1 MKLPLRVLVCLG
13 ALTGLAAAPLVAQ
26 GRQLSAIG
34 QQDLSFGTLIP
45 GVPVTISRFDPASAG
60 QFEIRGQRETE
71 VQIDLTLPAYLTAGP
86 GALLPIEFTSAD
98 GGIATDRTVGGTQS
112 FDPRLPVT
120 VILPGNG
127 KAYVYLGGTVRPAPD
142 QAIGP
147 YAATITLTV
156 SYTGN

>member
-1 MKLPLRVLVCLG
+1 MRRLRVLVG
-13 ALTGLAAAPLVAQ
+13 IGILTGLAAAPLAAQ
-26 GRQLSAIG
+26 GRPLSAIG

-60 QFEIRGQRETE
+60 QFEIRGERGLE
-71 VQIDLTLPAYLTAGP
+71 VRIDLTLPASLTAGASATMP
-86 GALLPIEFTSAD
+86 LEFTSVD
-98 GGIATDRTVGGTQS
+98 GGLATDRTVGGTQS

-120 VILPGNG
+120 VVLPGNG

>member
-1 MKLPLRVLVCLG
+1 MKPLRVLVG
-13 ALTGLAAAPLVAQ
+13 IGVLTGLAAAPLAAQ
-26 GRQLSAIG
+26 GRQLSATG

-60 QFEIRGQRETE
+60 QFEIRGQRGLE
-71 VQIDLTLPAYLTAGP
+71 VRIDLTLPSSLTAGASATMP
-86 GALLPIEFTSAD
+86 LEFTSVD
-98 GGIATDRTVGGTQS
+98 GGLATDRTVGGTQS

-120 VILPGNG
+120 VVLPGNG

>member
-1 MKLPLRVLVCLG
+1 MRPLRVLVG
-13 ALTGLAAAPLVAQ
+13 IGVLTGLAAAPLAAQ
-26 GRQLSAIG
+26 GRPLSVIG

-60 QFEIRGQRETE
+60 QFEVRGERGLE
-71 VQIDLTLPAYLTAGP
+71 VRIDLTLPAHLTAGASATMP
-86 GALLPIEFTSAD
+86 LEFTSVD
-98 GGIATDRTVGGTQS
+98 GGLATDRTVGGTQS

-120 VILPGNG
+120 VVLPGNG
-127 KAYVYLGGTVRPAPD
+127 KAYVYLGGTVRPAPN

>member
-1 MKLPLRVLVCLG
+1 MKPLRVLVG
-13 ALTGLAAAPLVAQ
+13 IGVLTGLAAAPLAAQ
-26 GRQLSAIG
+26 GRQISATG

-60 QFEIRGQRETE
+60 QFEIRGQRGLE
-71 VQIDLTLPAYLTAGP
+71 VRIDLTLPSSLTAGASATMP
-86 GALLPIEFTSAD
+86 LEFTSVD
-98 GGIATDRTVGGTQS
+98 GGLATDRTVGGTQS
-112 FDPRLPVT
+112 FDPHLPVT
-120 VILPGNG
+120 VVLPGNG

>member
-1 MKLPLRVLVCLG
+1 VKPPLRVLVCVG
-13 ALTGLAAAPLVAQ
+13 VLTGLAAGPLAAQ
-26 GRQLSAIG
+26 GRPLSAFG
-34 QQDLSFGTLIP
+34 QQDLNFGTLIP

-60 QFEIRGQRETE
+60 QFEIRGARAAE
-71 VQIDLTLPAYLTAGP
+71 VQVNLTLPAYLAGGP
-86 GALLPIEFTSAD
+86 GALLPLEFASVD

-127 KAYVYLGGTVRPAPD
+127 KAYVYLGGTVRPATD

>member
-1 MKLPLRVLVCLG
+1 MRPLRGLVG
-13 ALTGLAAAPLVAQ
+13 IGVLTGLAAAPLAAQ
-26 GRQLSAIG
+26 GRQLSATG
-34 QQDLSFGTLIP
+34 QQNLSFGTLIP

-60 QFEIRGQRETE
+60 QFEIRGQRGLE
-71 VQIDLTLPAYLTAGP
+71 VRIDLTLPSSLTAGASATMP
-86 GALLPIEFTSAD
+86 LEFTSVD
-98 GGIATDRTVGGTQS
+98 GGLATDRTVGGTQS

-120 VILPGNG
+120 VVLPGNG